1 MLSIELK
8 MSNVDHP
15 EIDAQIERTNHTL
28 EDMLRNFVGHIQVAW
43 E

>member
-8 MSNVDHP
+8 MSNVNHP
-15 EIDAQIERTNHTL
+15 KTNAQIERTNHTL
-28 EDMLRNFVGHIQVAW
+28 EDMLRNFVGRIQVTW